1 MTEYVII
8 RNNRSGLEKKVSADS
23 FRLMPKSVLKAWTK
37 VGTAKE
43 EKGKTAPMKPTV
55 STFIP
60 DEIVEKRL
68 GEDEAARVKADT
80 ALITGVEEQA
90 APAQEE
96 APAETPAQQD
106 APPAGQ
112 SSAPANTGKAD
123 DIASIPNMGKVA
135 AEALANAGI
144 TTFSQ
149 LATSDAGVIMK
160 ALDDAKLSPK
170 KAQVPNWRSKAK
182 ELAAA

>member
-80 ALITGVEEQA
+80 ALITGVAEQPAEQEA
-90 APAQEE
+90 APAE
-96 APAETPAQQD
+96 AQVQQD
-106 APPAGQ
+106 APPAEQ
-112 SSAPANTGKAD
+112 SSAPVNAEKAD